1 MSKSLKIWATGG
13 LFFLL
18 AFATPGL
25 AMAPADAADRDLAAE
40 TWVQDIANNA
50 AEIMSDPGTTSDQI
64 VSEFEDLIVNNA
76 ALGSFGRSALGA
88 YSRTISEADFDIYV
102 ALLGQY
108 ATSVV
113 QGRFSEYSGQTI
125 LVTGSSVDAR
135 ENFAYVNV
143 NSDVLSAEGDVQ
155 ATVRW
160 LLIRRNDQYRVY
172 DITVETT
179 DESASFSLLQ
189 TQREEFNSVLSGNA
203 GNFDALFDYLRQRIR
218 EAGGTPV
225 N

>member
-1 MSKSLKIWATGG
+1 MSGRLRIWAIGG
-13 LFFLL
+13 FAFLM
-18 AFATPGL
+18 AFVTPGL
-25 AMAPADAADRDLAAE
+25 AMAPAGAADRDLVAE
-40 TWVQDIANNA
+40 EWVQGIANDA
-50 AEIMSDPGTTSDQI
+50 AAILADADTTDDEI
-64 VSEFEDLIVNNA
+64 VAEFQSLIVENA

-88 YSRTISEADFDIYV
+88 YSRTISEEDFDRYI

-113 QGRFSEYSGQTI
+113 QSRFSEYAGQSI
-125 LVTGSSVDAR
+125 LVTGSSVDNR
-135 ENFAYVNV
+135 DSYAYVNV

-160 LLIRRNDQYRVY
+160 LLIRRDAAYRVY

-189 TQREEFNSVLSGNA
+189 TQREEFNSILSSNG

-218 EAGGTPV
+218 EAGVEPA

>member
-1 MSKSLKIWATGG
+1 MSMSLRVWALGAVA
-13 LFFLL
+13 FLL

-40 TWVQDIANNA
+40 EWVQDIANNA
-50 AEIMSDPGTTSDQI
+50 AEIMSDPGTTADTI
-64 VSEFEDLIVNNA
+64 VSDFENLIVTNA

-88 YSRTISEADFDIYV
+88 YSRTISEADFDTYV

-135 ENFAYVNV
+135 DAFAYVNV

-160 LLIRRNDQYRVY
+160 LLIRRDGQYRVY

-189 TQREEFNSVLSGNA
+189 TQREEFNSILSGNA
-203 GNFDALFDYLRQRIR
+203 GNFEALFDYLRQRIR
-218 EAGGTPV
+218 EAGGTPA

>member
-1 MSKSLKIWATGG
+1 MSERLRIWAVGG
-13 LFFLL
+13 LAFLM

-40 TWVQDIANNA
+40 AWVQDIANQA
-50 AEIMSDPGTTSDQI
+50 AEIMSDPATTSDQI
-64 VSEFEDLIVNNA
+64 VGDFQTLIIGNA

-88 YSRTISEADFDIYV
+88 YSRAISEADFDRYI

-113 QGRFSEYSGQTI
+113 QNRFSEYSGQSI
-125 LVTGSSVDAR
+125 LVTGSSVDPR
-135 ENFAYVNV
+135 ESYAYVNV
-143 NSDVLSAEGDVQ
+143 NSDVLNADGDVQ

-160 LLIRRNDQYRVY
+160 LLIRRDGQYRVY

-189 TQREEFNSVLSGNA
+189 TQREEFNSVLSSNGGDIN
-203 GNFDALFDYLRQRIR
+203 ALFEYLRQRIR
-218 EAGGTPV
+218 EAGGVPA

>member
-1 MSKSLKIWATGG
+1 MSKSMKVWAIGG
-13 LFFLL
+13 FAFLL
-18 AFATPGL
+18 AFVTPGL

-40 TWVQDIANNA
+40 TWVQEIANNA
-50 AEIMSDPGTTSDQI
+50 AEIMSHPGTTSDQ
-64 VSEFEDLIVNNA
+64 VVAEFETLITEHA

-88 YSRTISEADFDIYV
+88 YSRTISEADFDKYV

-113 QGRFSEYSGQTI
+113 QSRFSEYSGQSI
-125 LVTGSSVDAR
+125 LVTGSSVDER
-135 ENFAYVNV
+135 DSFAYVNV
-143 NSDVLSAEGDVQ
+143 NSDVLDQNGDVQ
-155 ATVRW
+155 ASVHW
-160 LLIRRNDQYRVY
+160 LLIRRDGDYRVY

-189 TQREEFNSVLSGNA
+189 TQREEFNSILSSNGRDINA
-203 GNFDALFDYLRQRIR
+203 LLDYLRQRIR
-218 EAGGTPV
+218 EAGLEPA